1 MDPTR
6 DPSRQISTANRD
18 IFNMQSL
25 NDELKQAYQEQVVLN
40 DEKEEQI
47 QALQAKVTELQAE
60 NTELKS

>member
-47 QALQAKVTELQAE
+47 QAFKPR
-60 NTELKS
+60 